1 MKKYALLAI
10 LMSMLL
16 VAPAFAFWHPP
27 PPDQEIP
34 PCPFFGVLINGEWS
48 SAGDR
53 YEFVEP
59 FDSYCDEVTV
69 DVFIYN
75 VTDLYGYEFELTW
88 NSVYFSLISWTVHET
103 WPSQFVVMPD
113 ATYDG
118 SKPYKQVVAAMAPSI
133 GVDGDF
139 LLATL
144 VFHIDNDVCWA
155 QAPFITG
162 KFDLKNLKAS
172 NSCSGIICLCD
183 EMDGYWKFI
192 PVQPHIW
199 IDPEDEVN
207 SKVGDKFTA
216 TVWLENITKMH
227 DFNIVIWWWGFH
239 VLPEDFYTSLLY
251 TDVTTD
257 VVINEEVFPAENS
270 TVVINNQTYPCG
282 RYTFLPV
289 SYVQVIVT
297 MDPGYPLIN
306 GTMWLFSVTFT
317 KCDPWFCG
325 AQPGYEIDLR
335 THEMKCQN
343 ASTEL
348 YLTGCLSVLC
358 PDPAILDLYTDVL
371 VDNGMYTFAPIPGD
385 LDGNGHVDVED
396 IMIEVGYYGKGN
408 SEAPWSWIGY
418 YYDLNK
424 DGYIDVYD
432 VVIVAK
438 NFCRTVP

>member
-1 MKKYALLAI
+1 
-10 LMSMLL
+10 
-16 VAPAFAFWHPP
+16 
-27 PPDQEIP
+27 
-34 PCPFFGVLINGEWS
+34 
-48 SAGDR
+48 
-53 YEFVEP
+53 
-59 FDSYCDEVTV
+59 
-69 DVFIYN
+69 
-75 VTDLYGYEFELTW
+75 
-88 NSVYFSLISWTVHET
+88 
-103 WPSQFVVMPD
+103 
-113 ATYDG
+113 
-118 SKPYKQVVAAMAPSI
+118 
-133 GVDGDF
+133 
-139 LLATL
+139 
-144 VFHIDNDVCWA
+144 
-155 QAPFITG
+155 
-162 KFDLKNLKAS
+162 
-172 NSCSGIICLCD
+172 
-183 EMDGYWKFI
+183 
-192 PVQPHIW
+192 
-199 IDPEDEVN
+199 
-207 SKVGDKFTA
+207 
-216 TVWLENITKMH
+216 MH

-297 MDPGYPLIN
+297 MDLGYPLIN